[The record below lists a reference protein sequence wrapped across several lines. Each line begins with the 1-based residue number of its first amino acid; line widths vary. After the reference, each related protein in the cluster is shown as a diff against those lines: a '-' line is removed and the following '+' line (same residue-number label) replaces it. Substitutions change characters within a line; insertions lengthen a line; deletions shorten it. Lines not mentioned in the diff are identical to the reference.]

1 MISFDSSQTPYEVKT
16 VIFILQ
22 MKSLR
27 PREVNDEAKVVW
39 IMNGI
44 TGVKI
49 QVCVISK
56 TKLVLGSIFSFA
68 LTNIT
73 LGATVR
79 DVRISLFPS
88 LQGQLKSY
96 SIHILFLS
104 FLSYDLLF
112 KYGTCYLFYKNQIQY
127 WLYSKGFINP
137 PSLSKVNEK
146 RSQSSNLCKVK

>member
-1 MISFDSSQTPYEVKT
+1 MVSLELKFRSVSFQRP
-16 VIFILQ
+16 
-22 MKSLR
+22 SLYWG
-27 PREVNDEAKVVW
+27 A
-39 IMNGI
+39 
-44 TGVKI
+44 
-49 QVCVISK
+49 
-56 TKLVLGSIFSFA
+56 SFHLLY

-146 RSQSSNLCKVK
+146 RSQSSNLCEVK